1 LVSITPISE
10 ADAAVLE
17 PVAGAVQ
24 TEIANWPPKRSGPG
38 RSMRGPA
45 DCRREPMGAKPGRA
59 GSRPLAARCAAHG
72 RGYLRIDVHSGCRAE
87 VAIAG
92 TEVAV
97 GVVAKVRDKAAGF
110 YEQAKAR
117 YADRNARQR
126 AGQQASHMTS
136 RIRDLSGKAKSSQV
150 AGKLRDA
157 SGKAT
162 SSQVAG
168 KLRDASGKATSSQL
182 AGKLRDASGKA
193 TSSQL
198 AGKLRDAS
206 GKATAAVKDAR
217 ARRHAHQ

>member
-1 LVSITPISE
+1 M
-10 ADAAVLE
+10 
-17 PVAGAVQ
+17 G
-24 TEIANWPPKRSGPG
+24 GPTHWH
-38 RSMRGPA
+38 RAQR
-45 DCRREPMGAKPGRA
+45 GAKPGGA
-59 GSRPLAARCAAHG
+59 GPRPLTVRCAAHG
-72 RGYLRIDVHSGCRAE
+72 RGYLRLDVHSGCRAD
-87 VAIAG
+87 AAFAG

-97 GVVAKVRDKAAGF
+97 SVVAKVKGKAAGV

-162 SSQVAG
+162 SSQ
-168 KLRDASGKATSSQL
+168 
-182 AGKLRDASGKA
+182 
-193 TSSQL
+193 L